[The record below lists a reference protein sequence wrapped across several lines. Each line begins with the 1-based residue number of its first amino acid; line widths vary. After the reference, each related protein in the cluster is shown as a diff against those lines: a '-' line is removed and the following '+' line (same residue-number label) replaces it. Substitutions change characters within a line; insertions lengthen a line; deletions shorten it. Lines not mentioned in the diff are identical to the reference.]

1 MYFAMRFWLESG
13 IDRSQV
19 NWMDKP
25 GKFIKASAVEAPS
38 KKSWNTT
45 SVEIDDIFLVT
56 YL

>member
-1 MYFAMRFWLESG
+1 MRFWLESG